1 MDLGTCYFVWE
12 PFRTNRLFY
21 IWKEQR
27 QMNVLEISNLS
38 KQYKSK
44 KAVQN
49 LAFVLESGKCTAL
62 LGPNGAGKTTTL
74 HMIAGLISS
83 TTGEIQSPLLKPK
96 QDLRTLIGFLPQYP
110 SFYGWMSGEEYMMFA
125 GEVCGL
131 EKKEAA
137 TRTAELIQLVGLE
150 DGKKR
155 KISQYSGGMR
165 QRLGIAQ
172 ALIHQPKLILLDE
185 PVSALD
191 PFGRREV
198 LELMKKLK
206 EETTILF
213 STHILNDAEE
223 VSDHVLFMNEGKI
236 IEAGSL
242 QDVKRRNAENLIHL
256 HFAHAASSYIS
267 YFNNYKVSVNKNS
280 LIIEVQDIEKAKN
293 DILQIILREQLPLI
307 KFEMSDVSLEEIF
320 MKVVKK

>member
-1 MDLGTCYFVWE
+1 
-12 PFRTNRLFY
+12 
-21 IWKEQR
+21 
-27 QMNVLEISNLS
+27 MNVLEINNLS
-38 KQYKSK
+38 KLYKNK

-49 LAFVLESGKCTAL
+49 IEFALESGKCTAL

-74 HMIAGLISS
+74 NMIAGLLTS
-83 TTGEIQSPLLKPK
+83 TTGNIQSPLLESK
-96 QDLRTLIGFLPQYP
+96 QDLRRLIGFLPQYP

-131 EKKEAA
+131 AKKEAK
-137 TRTAELIQLVGLE
+137 TRTESLLQLVGLE

-172 ALIHQPKLILLDE
+172 ALIHKPKLILLDE

-198 LELMKKLK
+198 LELMKRLK
-206 EETTILF
+206 DETTILF

-242 QDVKRRNAENLIHL
+242 QDVKRRNAENMINLQFAQVASNYTHL
-256 HFAHAASSYIS
+256 
-267 YFNNYKVSVNKNS
+267 FNEYEVNVNGAT
-280 LIIEVQDIEKAKN
+280 LVLRVQDIEEAKN

-307 KFEMSDVSLEEIF
+307 KFEMSDASLEEIF

>member
-1 MDLGTCYFVWE
+1 
-12 PFRTNRLFY
+12 
-21 IWKEQR
+21 
-27 QMNVLEISNLS
+27 MNVLEINNLS
-38 KQYKSK
+38 KQYKNK
-44 KAVQN
+44 KAVQS
-49 LAFVLESGKCTAL
+49 LDFALESGKCTAL

-74 HMIAGLISS
+74 NMIAGLLTS
-83 TTGEIQSPLLKPK
+83 TTGEIQSPLLHPK

-125 GEVCGL
+125 GEICGL

-137 TRTAELIQLVGLE
+137 TRTAELLQLVSLE

-172 ALIHQPKLILLDE
+172 ALIHKPKLILLDE

-242 QDVKRRNAENLIHL
+242 QDVKKRNAENLINL
-256 HFAHAASSYIS
+256 QFIDAASLYMPL
-267 YFNNYKVSVNKNS
+267 FNKYKVNVNRDT
-280 LIIEVQDIEKAKN
+280 LVIEVQDIEEAKK

>member
-1 MDLGTCYFVWE
+1 
-12 PFRTNRLFY
+12 
-21 IWKEQR
+21 
-27 QMNVLEISNLS
+27 MNVLEINNLS
-38 KQYKSK
+38 KQYKNK
-44 KAVQN
+44 KAVQS
-49 LAFVLESGKCTAL
+49 LDFALESGKCTAL

-74 HMIAGLISS
+74 NMIAGLLTS
-83 TTGEIQSPLLKPK
+83 TTGEIQSPLLHPK

-137 TRTAELIQLVGLE
+137 TRTAELLQLVSLE

-172 ALIHQPKLILLDE
+172 ALIHKPKLILLDE

-242 QDVKRRNAENLIHL
+242 QDVKKRNAENLINL
-256 HFAHAASSYIS
+256 QFIDAASLYMPL
-267 YFNNYKVSVNKNS
+267 FNKYKVNVNRDT
-280 LIIEVQDIEKAKN
+280 LVIEVQDIEEAKK

>member
-1 MDLGTCYFVWE
+1 
-12 PFRTNRLFY
+12 
-21 IWKEQR
+21 
-27 QMNVLEISNLS
+27 MNVLEINNLS
-38 KQYKSK
+38 KQYKNK

-49 LAFVLESGKCTAL
+49 LDFALESGKCTAL

-74 HMIAGLISS
+74 NMIAGLLTS
-83 TTGEIQSPLLKPK
+83 TTGEIQSPLLHPK

-137 TRTAELIQLVGLE
+137 TRTAELLQLVSLE

-172 ALIHQPKLILLDE
+172 ALIHKPKLILLDE

-242 QDVKRRNAENLIHL
+242 QDVKKRNAENLINL
-256 HFAHAASSYIS
+256 QFIDAASLYMPL
-267 YFNNYKVSVNKNS
+267 FNKYKVNVNRDT
-280 LIIEVQDIEKAKN
+280 LVIEVQDIEEAKK